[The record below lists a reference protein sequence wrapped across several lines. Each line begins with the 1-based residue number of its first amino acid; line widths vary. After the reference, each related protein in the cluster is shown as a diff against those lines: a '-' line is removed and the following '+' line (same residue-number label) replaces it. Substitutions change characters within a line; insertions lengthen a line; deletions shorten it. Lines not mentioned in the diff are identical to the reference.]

1 MGDTW
6 MLLSDVHG
14 NLPALERALEDGASR
29 GASRIAF
36 LGDLLGG
43 PGDVDCCRL
52 MMQQAELAVFG
63 NREVRVRMPVPDDVA
78 EWIRRLPATRTLD
91 SALLCHSSPAG
102 LFPPDITARDALV
115 YRRGRS
121 YWDLFPYVSGRE
133 SVRRAARALSD
144 RGLSA
149 AFFGHTHRQG
159 AWRTVGEEAER
170 LAGPELVL
178 GESRTLVGLGAV
190 GRGEK
195 GRVEYALYVPSE
207 QRVTLVSL
215 EQALKGPTDD
225 RLRSIRNGR

>member
-14 NLPALERALEDGASR
+14 NLPALERALEDGALQ
-29 GASRIAF
+29 GADRIAF

-43 PGDVDCCRL
+43 PDDEKCCRL

-63 NREVRVRMPVPDDVA
+63 NREVRVRMPVPEDVA
-78 EWIRRLPATRTLD
+78 EWIRRLPTTRTLD
-91 SALLCHSSPAG
+91 SALLCHSSPAS
-102 LFPPDITARDALV
+102 LFPPDITARDALE

-121 YWDLFPYVSGRE
+121 YWDLFPYVSGGERV
-133 SVRRAARALSD
+133 SRAARALSD

-159 AWRTVGEEAER
+159 AWRTVGEEVER
-170 LAGPELVL
+170 LAGPEIVL
-178 GESRTLVGLGAV
+178 GESRTLIGIGAV

-195 GRVEYALYVPSE
+195 GKVEYALYAPSE

-215 EQALKGPTDD
+215 E
-225 RLRSIRNGR
+225 

>member
-43 PGDVDCCRL
+43 PGDEACCRL
-52 MMQQAELAVFG
+52 MMRQAELAVFG
-63 NREVRVRMPVPDDVA
+63 NREVRVHMPVPKDVA
-78 EWIRRLPATRTLD
+78 EWLRRLPASRTLD
-91 SALLCHSSPAG
+91 SALLCHSSPAS
-102 LFPPDITARDALV
+102 LFPPAITAGAALE
-115 YRRGRS
+115 YRQGRS
-121 YWDLFPYVSGRE
+121 YWDLFPYVSGGKSLRD
-133 SVRRAARALSD
+133 AAQALLD
-144 RGLSA
+144 TGLTA

-159 AWRTVGEEAER
+159 AWRTVGEDVER
-170 LAGPELVL
+170 LAGPEIVF

-195 GRVEYALYVPSE
+195 GRVEYALYTPSE

-215 EQALKGPTDD
+215 EQTAIRPTGD
-225 RLRSIRNGR
+225 RFRSIRNGR